1 MILDCDYSVDETEK
15 KGLVVKWF
23 HERKQSPVYQWIPNQ
38 KPIDLG
44 ILKGKLNLDFRADSD
59 EFKLHRALQIIRPTI
74 ELSGKLSKKQPCFL
88 SFFFLHTSQTNSNRI
103 FFPTLGD
110 WICEVSTFEG
120 KIVAFIKNKFVC
132 RVKLNTLPIEYFQH
146 ESKKSKR
153 NVKT

>member
-1 MILDCDYSVDETEK
+1 MTYLSFLFTGVTGVRINSLTVPQIIKNGTDESVILDCDYSVDETEK

-74 ELSGKLSKKQPCFL
+74 ELSGKLQKNNHVFSL
-88 SFFFLHTSQTNSNRI
+88 SLFTYFTIKLRSVNKINVFFFC
-103 FFPTLGD
+103 F
-110 WICEVSTFEG
+110 
-120 KIVAFIKNKFVC
+120 
-132 RVKLNTLPIEYFQH
+132 
-146 ESKKSKR
+146 
-153 NVKT
+153 

>member
-1 MILDCDYSVDETEK
+1 MTYLSFLFTGVTGVRINSLTVPQIIKNGTDESVILDCDYSVDETEK

-74 ELSGKLSKKQPCFL
+74 ELSGKLQKNNHVFSL
-88 SFFFLHTSQTNSNRI
+88 SLFTYFTIKLKSVNKINVFFFC
-103 FFPTLGD
+103 F
-110 WICEVSTFEG
+110 
-120 KIVAFIKNKFVC
+120 
-132 RVKLNTLPIEYFQH
+132 
-146 ESKKSKR
+146 
-153 NVKT
+153 

>member
-1 MILDCDYSVDETEK
+1 MTYLSFLFTGVTGVRINSLTVPQIIKNGTDESVILDCDYSVDETEK

-74 ELSGKLSKKQPCFL
+74 ELSGKLQKNNHVFSL
-88 SFFFLHTSQTNSNRI
+88 SFFTYFTIKLRSVNKINV
-103 FFPTLGD
+103 FFF
-110 WICEVSTFEG
+110 CF
-120 KIVAFIKNKFVC
+120 
-132 RVKLNTLPIEYFQH
+132 
-146 ESKKSKR
+146 
-153 NVKT
+153 